1 MDKIIKYKNFLAIYG
16 VIIMLIFTIVDP
28 TGYGKST
35 SFVIKTIAIIWPLG
49 MSSLLWNKKMHD
61 GIIETNPNIS
71 YTGFMLFGFVIIL
84 FFDTGMTIVILNYF
98 LK

>member
-16 VIIMLIFTIVDP
+16 VIVMLIFTIVDP
-28 TGYGKST
+28 TGHGKST
-35 SFVIKTIAIIWPLG
+35 GFAIKIIVIIWPLG
-49 MSSLLWNKKMHD
+49 LSGLLWNKKMHD
-61 GIIETNPNIS
+61 GIIKTNPNIS

-84 FFDTGMTIVILNYF
+84 FFDVGMTIGILNYF